1 MSKVALKPLD
11 TRSRTIISVSLFVVV
26 FTILITLA
34 SIFDFQVSQILT
46 KNALKPGEYI
56 SNDLFGF
63 VGEALGTS
71 PIYIVLGVCTSLLCW
86 FFAKSFDKKGWSI
99 ALAVLFA
106 LAGAVAWWYYVKDVF
121 KYVLEHAAAQI
132 GAAAG
137 SVVYEFRHD
146 GAVMAIEWLI
156 ALTLDAL
163 TVLVFKNLKKET
175 LKKLLWWVIAALAAA
190 VVANIVIMIVKDP
203 IGRMRF
209 RAINSSVGQALIA
222 DGKVQGYTP
231 WYIRNGQPPKDIIDM
246 FVANYPGAS
255 DAFKS
260 FPSGHTCAAG
270 MSYALIMLPD
280 VVEFKHKKFGKI
292 ACWIAPIVLT
302 MLVAI
307 SRIVVGAHYMSDVT
321 FGGTIAFLCFVIARE
336 IFICKGIHFFALFPK
351 LAPKKK
357 KAAVADGQNVDI
369 EPENATETVSED
381 FYVDIEP
388 EDATETVSEDFSEQ
402 LVEESVQQTACEA
415 SQEKSDELKEEDALS
430 GEQAD
435 EVSREIAENLRDGS
449 IIE

>member
-231 WYIRNGQPPKDIIDM
+231 WYIRNGQPPKDIIAM

-292 ACWIAPIVLT
+292 ACWVAPIVIT

-336 IFICKGIHFFALFPK
+336 IFICKGSHFFALFPK
-351 LAPKKK
+351 LAPKK

-369 EPENATETVSED
+369 EPENATETVAED

-402 LVEESVQQTACEA
+402 LVEESVEQTACQA